1 MGRRTSEDNEY
12 FKTSYFSSLSQH
24 KTWQIHLLIPNL
36 HVGNTWIS
44 CAIYPDI
51 KRDLMACCASP
62 ANERL
67 DALPSQWLHAH
78 RHRLRRWQP
87 VGIVIPWCKVTNIV
101 DVAEHEGHGA
111 ETSKTAPS
119 STYRVRHTRQQS
131 FHFIAFYSSSLRT
144 VLVDPSSPPVS
155 AQQVISDCHT
165 GGKTSLLHF
174 GLHSFILNYNVHP
187 LETADLSMQSASSSK
202 KSPRLLC
209 LQRTRASK
217 KQLQHVSSQRQSTQ
231 TISPKSWPCALS
243 FPCT

>member
-1 MGRRTSEDNEY
+1 
-12 FKTSYFSSLSQH
+12 
-24 KTWQIHLLIPNL
+24 
-36 HVGNTWIS
+36 
-44 CAIYPDI
+44 
-51 KRDLMACCASP
+51 MACCASP

-144 VLVDPSSPPVS
+144 VLVDPSFPPVS

-165 GGKTSLLHF
+165 GEKLPF
-174 GLHSFILNYNVHP
+174 FILVYILSSWITMCILWRQQILVCNPHPHLRNLQDCCVFREPTHRRSSYNMFPLKDRAHRLSHP
-187 LETADLSMQSASSSK
+187 NPGHVLSHFLAHREERIHHIFLMFPVDIGVYPWSG
-202 KSPRLLC
+202 
-209 LQRTRASK
+209 
-217 KQLQHVSSQRQSTQ
+217 
-231 TISPKSWPCALS
+231 CAEL
-243 FPCT
+243 